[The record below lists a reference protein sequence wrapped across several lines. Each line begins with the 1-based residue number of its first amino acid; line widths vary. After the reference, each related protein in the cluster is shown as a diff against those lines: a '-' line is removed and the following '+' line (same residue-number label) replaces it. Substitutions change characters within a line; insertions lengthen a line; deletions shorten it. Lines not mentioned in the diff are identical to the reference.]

1 MVLVM
6 VFINLFKITLIVFH
20 YLKKIVISNK
30 VKTLFLILLLP
41 IHFKLEKVM
50 FYFKVTKLL
59 LSLCP
64 FCPGGK
70 TGLDSLDRFSWQLHN
85 L

>member
-6 VFINLFKITLIVFH
+6 FFINLFKITFLVFN
-20 YLKKIVISNK
+20 YYNFFYQTY
-30 VKTLFLILLLP
+30 TLLLILSVP
-41 IHFKLEKVM
+41 IHFKLEKIK
-50 FYFKVTKLL
+50 FYFEVTKLL
-59 LSLCP
+59 LILCL

-85 L
+85 F